1 MVDFR
6 SARVDADSADTLKI
20 FAGLGALSLAA
31 AAGVVVHGARCVVVA
46 FWGMDGWRDPTTIQT
61 F

>member
-31 AAGVVVHGARCVVVA
+31 AAGVVVHGARCVSVCVYCGVVMGER
-46 FWGMDGWRDPTTIQT
+46 WMVLD
-61 F
+61 